1 MSIDPILPFKLSLQF
16 GFHEHRVGLFFF
28 NFTVLVALVTLSLLF
43 VPTKVRKT
51 LFILVGNFIIVIG
64 SLLAGPS
71 KLLGLPNTLTLM
83 RTGMWTAGTG
93 EHSWRASRQA
103 KWRSMVTKHSQ
114 EASNKFRQRWE

>member
-1 MSIDPILPFKLSLQF
+1 MLFGLLVFICAESFYMSIDPILPFKLSLQF

-93 EHSWRASRQA
+93 RALMESF
-103 KWRSMVTKHSQ
+103 SSGYMEKHG
-114 EASNKFRQRWE
+114 N